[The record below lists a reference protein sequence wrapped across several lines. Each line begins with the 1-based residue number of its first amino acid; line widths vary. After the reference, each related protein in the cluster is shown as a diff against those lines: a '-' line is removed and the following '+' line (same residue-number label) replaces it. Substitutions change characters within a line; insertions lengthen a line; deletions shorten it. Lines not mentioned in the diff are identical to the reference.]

1 MKERDRKNR
10 GGCDAMR
17 CDAMRCDGMRWDGE
31 RRGWLKIL
39 LIILLHYWNYSLFWE
54 KRGIIIV
61 IVRITMGVHNNIN

>member
-1 MKERDRKNR
+1 MRW
-10 GGCDAMR
+10 DAM
-17 CDAMRCDGMRWDGE
+17 GWDGE

-39 LIILLHYWNYSLFWE
+39 LILLHYWNYSLFWE